1 MVVEKESSALLFQ
14 VVTSPVDSS
23 VSISLCL
30 LTMSAKLMLDAIGVK
45 SALVLE
51 NVPFI
56 CSRAVNSVC
65 IRRVHTETE
74 RAALSYQ

>member
-45 SALVLE
+45 SVLE

-56 CSRAVNSVC
+56 CSGAVNSVC